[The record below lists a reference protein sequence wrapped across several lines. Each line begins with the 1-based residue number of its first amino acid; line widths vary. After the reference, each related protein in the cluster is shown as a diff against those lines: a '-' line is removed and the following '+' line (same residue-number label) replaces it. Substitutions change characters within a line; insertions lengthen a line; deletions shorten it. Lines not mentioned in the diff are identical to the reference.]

1 MSGGTMTGL
10 LDGLDAPPAR
20 AQRPS
25 RTFVPARL
33 KDWYR
38 GVRQDP
44 EKRRRWKRVAQVA
57 LALGVLGGGIGAYFA
72 LRERPTP
79 EYLTGPMDDV
89 LDYTLFSDEFNN
101 LPVKERLR
109 LMADLVQRLKGLSAG
124 DSELM
129 AAFAAGIEG
138 DLRRKLEENLSR
150 LAIDA
155 WDEKAKEYEKV
166 KPEDRK
172 KYLEDAYIAF
182 EKMMEGLGG
191 RSRDISDE
199 DRLARAKR
207 NAMRDY
213 EGFKSGKNRPDN
225 ESMGKFIGFM
235 NTRMASNAT
244 PSQRARGSEMMR
256 DMARTFRGQDPATG
270 K

>member
-1 MSGGTMTGL
+1 MSGSAMTGL
-10 LDGLDAPPAR
+10 LDGLESTPAAAPR
-20 AQRPS
+20 RPRS
-25 RTFVPARL
+25 FVPARL
-33 KDWYR
+33 KEWYR
-38 GVRQDP
+38 GVQQDP
-44 EKRRRWKRVAQVA
+44 EKRRRWTRFARAA
-57 LALGVLGGGIGAYFA
+57 LALALVGGGIGAYFA

-101 LPVKERLR
+101 LPVQKRLE
-109 LMADLVQRLKGLSAG
+109 LMGDLIRRLKGLSAG

-172 KYLEDAYIAF
+172 KYLEDAYLDF

-191 RSRDISDE
+191 RTRDISDE
-199 DRLARAKR
+199 DRLARAKK

-225 ESMGKFIGFM
+225 ESMGKFVGFM
-235 NTRMASNAT
+235 STRMGSNAT